1 MVDTRSDRAGS
12 PGSHGSAENIGH
24 RPGIPRHQPFIGEIP
39 RALFFFLAKDNGPV
53 VLQIAHLDPEEPRA
67 DRCSARLRPIAGV
80 QAPRGLLKSITPTT
94 EIQNISVAM
103 SYPTPGYVLGHAM
116 VGAPPDSEIA
126 PRVIRGTVAKGQDDT
141 GPDRRSF
148 LPLSSLYSFF
158 SFPSFVPRGYGWP
171 RFWSVLLP
179 SILIPFRTR
188 DGCLPL
194 SSCSRS
200 PFVSSF
206 FPLFWA
212 VLVWSAPAL
221 PSSLFLL
228 SFLPS
233 SVPGGVVGHGS
244 VFRCDPTYPSFVS
257 PFSFPSTPLAGG
269 GVVVV
274 LFSPVP
280 RPFR

>member
-1 MVDTRSDRAGS
+1 
-12 PGSHGSAENIGH
+12 
-24 RPGIPRHQPFIGEIP
+24 
-39 RALFFFLAKDNGPV
+39 
-53 VLQIAHLDPEEPRA
+53 
-67 DRCSARLRPIAGV
+67 
-80 QAPRGLLKSITPTT
+80 
-94 EIQNISVAM
+94 M

-126 PRVIRGTVAKGQDDT
+126 PRMIRGTVAKGQDDT

-206 FPLFWA
+206 FPLFPFPLSYIVPPVFRPRGGWLVT
-212 VLVWSAPAL
+212 VLFSVVIPPILRSSLLFLSLLL
-221 PSSLFLL
+221 PWPGEGWWWYCSLLSPVPSGDFPCLTCLSFFILSSGWFCSVLCPSFRLSFFLFLSFSLSFSLFPYLFLSSRGGWLVTVLFLL
-228 SFLPS
+228 CRRLSFFPL
-233 SVPGGVVGHGS
+233 
-244 VFRCDPTYPSFVS
+244 SFV
-257 PFSFPSTPLAGG
+257 FSSF
-269 GVVVV
+269 V
-274 LFSPVP
+274 LP
-280 RPFR
+280 REWW